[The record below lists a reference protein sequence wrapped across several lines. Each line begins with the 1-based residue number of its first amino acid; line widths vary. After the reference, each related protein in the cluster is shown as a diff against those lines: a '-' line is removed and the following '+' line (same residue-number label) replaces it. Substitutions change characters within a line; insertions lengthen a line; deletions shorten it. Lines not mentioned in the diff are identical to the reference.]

1 MGKCAKV
8 EEQSRQFGQMR
19 LGGTDKAKRGEG
31 CSNLMLTS
39 KYLTGLAFDFK
50 SSENFLILIS

>member
-39 KYLTGLAFDFK
+39 KYLTGLAFDLNQVK
-50 SSENFLILIS
+50 TS